1 MPSWT
6 VRVIAYLFAA
16 VALIGLLIRTETVTF
31 QPVFIAFL
39 DQLKGVVD
47 LGIPLDLLQR
57 ILIDPVMNAIR
68 DFGWHLPE
76 LNAHWQ
82 QLFVLAWLQA
92 VAMAR
97 NNWSSM
103 TMGWSGSLKCIF
115 STDPG
120 VGRLGEMS
128 LGWRLVIAFVAT
140 LPACVIA
147 GLMPLGFSA
156 VFISL
161 GGVVFALPAL
171 FALGERRWR
180 RAGILLA
187 FFAVWCAIHLTTA
200 TADKFAVALMACLIA
215 VGAGSGLLLSLTA
228 AGTWQQRLSLPR
240 TLTYADILA
249 AFGIA
254 FAAVVFLSDPPWVR
268 LWF

>member
-1 MPSWT
+1 MTSWT
-6 VRVIAYLFAA
+6 VRVVAYVVAA

-47 LGIPLDLLQR
+47 LGIPLEMLQR
-57 ILIDPVMNAIR
+57 ILIDPVMNTIR
-68 DFGWHLPE
+68 AFGWHLPE
-76 LNAHWQ
+76 LKAHWQ

-103 TMGWSGSLKCIF
+103 TMSWSGSLKGIF
-115 STDPG
+115 STDPN
-120 VGRLGEMS
+120 VGRLGEMG
-128 LGWRLVIAFVAT
+128 LGWRLFVAFAAT

-147 GLMPLGFSA
+147 GLMPLGVSA
-156 VFISL
+156 VFVSL
-161 GGVVFALPAL
+161 GGVAFALPAL

-180 RAGILLA
+180 HAAILLA
-187 FFAVWCAIHLTTA
+187 CFAAWCAVQLTTA
-200 TADKFAVALMACLIA
+200 NEDKLAVVLMASLIA
-215 VGAGSGLLLSLTA
+215 AATGVGLLLSLVSS
-228 AGTWQQRLSLPR
+228 GTWQQRLSHPR
-240 TLTYADILA
+240 TLTFADVLA
-249 AFGIA
+249 AYGIA